1 VLIAPGVGSLL
12 GIGLTAAADR
22 WSRRGI
28 AAFGAGTFAL
38 AFAMFAWAPNGVMIT
53 AAAVLAG
60 FGATGMVDAV
70 EVGLLDVATSDRLRV
85 WLARQNIA
93 GVAGDLVAPAVL
105 AALAFAGLGWR
116 VAFAIGAVGLAA
128 YAVLLATAPL
138 PPPEPG
144 DDDSDDDQGSGSIWD
159 VLGDPRVWV
168 IGLLSLLAVPFDE
181 PFVGFLIAHLG
192 QTRGVAAGTATTIA
206 AISVCGGL
214 LVHGL
219 AARRPLRASNRVL
232 FMIGAAAML
241 AGSVVVTAATTL
253 PVIALAACAVSGG
266 LDLCWLAIQHRGL
279 TLRPRQAGQTKAVVS
294 TVENVGFGLPLAIGA
309 VADTATLT
317 AAMATFA
324 LLAAL
329 LLGVA
334 ASAKRALGSSTP
346 GPPG

>member
-28 AAFGAGTFAL
+28 AAVGAGTFAL
-38 AFAMFAWAPNGVMIT
+38 AFAMFAWSPNGVMIT
-53 AAAVLAG
+53 AAAALAG

-70 EVGLLDVATSDRLRV
+70 EVGLLDVTTGDRLRV

-138 PPPEPG
+138 PPPQPG
-144 DDDSDDDQGSGSIWD
+144 DDDSDDDQGSGSTWD
-159 VLGDPRVWV
+159 VLRDPRVWV

-181 PFVGFLIAHLG
+181 PFFGYLIAHLG
-192 QTRGVAAGTATTIA
+192 QTRGVAPGTATTIA

-241 AGSVVVTAATTL
+241 AGSVVVTVATTL

-279 TLRPRQAGQTKAVVS
+279 TLRPGQAGQTKAVIS

-334 ASAKRALGSSTP
+334 ASAERALGSSTP